1 MKGGD
6 NLVHKEYRQI
16 VNGADTAVL
25 FIHGIVGTPNHFIPF
40 YPLVPNNVSLYSILL
55 DGHGKGPKDFSNT
68 SMKKWESQVRGII
81 DELCETHDNIYII
94 AHSLG
99 TLLATEQ
106 AICNKKIKGLFFLS
120 MPITVF
126 VKPSMIP
133 TALSVCLGKPNPNN
147 KSAITAANC
156 YGIEPNK
163 NLFLYLKWI
172 PRFIELLIKVIKT
185 RNILKSLDT
194 PCVSYQCI
202 LDEVVS
208 PLSIKY
214 LKKRSTITVKALQKS
229 SHYFYDDNDMDILLG
244 DIKLFLTF
252 NN

>member
-1 MKGGD
+1 MI
-6 NLVHKEYRQI
+6 HKEYRQKA
-16 VNGADTAVL
+16 NGADTAVL

-40 YPLVPNNVSLYSILL
+40 YHLVPNNVSLYSILL
-55 DGHGKGPKDFSNT
+55 DGHGKDPKDFSNT

-147 KSAITAANC
+147 KSAISAANC
-156 YGIEPNK
+156 YGIEPNR

-172 PRFIELLIKVIKT
+172 PRFIELLFKVKST
-185 RNILKSLDT
+185 RKILSNLET
-194 PCVSYQCI
+194 PCVSYQCL

-208 PLSIKY
+208 PRSIKY
-214 LKKRSTITVKALQKS
+214 LTKKSNITVKALPDS
-229 SHYFYDDNDMDILLG
+229 SHYYYGDEDMNTLLK
-244 DIKLFLTF
+244 DIKRFMEF
-252 NN
+252 EQ